1 MYKKAFLKVEN
12 STKLVF
18 LWTLRWLLSHFL
30 PFFMFLL
37 IYQSSTAKI
46 IDTLKISYLLE
57 RANDLQDNGTNNN
70 FLAQFVQE
78 LC

>member
-1 MYKKAFLKVEN
+1 
-12 STKLVF
+12 
-18 LWTLRWLLSHFL
+18 
-30 PFFMFLL
+30 MFLL

-70 FLAQFVQE
+70 FVAQFVQE